1 MEINLKPEKPLEI
14 NLKPDT
20 IEEPTEIVNIQVNQT
35 VKRKYQLGKKNR
47 ELGLFIPNKKTQKEK
62 MELIKKIKSTA
73 SEDMKKALKKQGLIQ
88 VGSSA
93 PTEVIRNIYNNAQLA
108 GIVFNENKDILLS
121 NLIDDN

>member
-1 MEINLKPEKPLEI
+1 
-14 NLKPDT
+14 
-20 IEEPTEIVNIQVNQT
+20 
-35 VKRKYQLGKKNR
+35 
-47 ELGLFIPNKKTQKEK
+47 
-62 MELIKKIKSTA
+62 
-73 SEDMKKALKKQGLIQ
+73 MKKALKKQGLIQ